1 MKFLATYGA
10 ALGLTVAATITLATS
25 LNAQQASGGGELSAD
40 QVLAR
45 VNGVD
50 ITFGDMAQEINTL
63 PPRIRQLP
71 LPTLLGPL
79 YPDLLERLIEKN
91 LVVKAAEQA
100 KLDETKEYEAQMAL
114 ARRTL
119 LEQMFL
125 ERMYRETITDEYL
138 QKKYDAYAA
147 DTANASEERRAR
159 HILLESE
166 EDALAVIARLDK
178 GEDFAELAKELS
190 TGPSGPKGGDLGYF
204 VPEDMVAPFS
214 EAAFA
219 MEPGSYGKQ
228 PVQTQFGWHVIKVED
243 ARPQAPL
250 PFEQIKDQLRGSEQ
264 QALMETLIKTLSE
277 PAAIERFDLQGNPL
291 ESN

>member
-1 MKFLATYGA
+1 MTFLAPRAA
-10 ALGLTVAATITLATS
+10 ALGLAVASALSLATS
-25 LNAQQASGGGELSAD
+25 LQAQEADGNAQLSAD

-45 VNGVD
+45 VDGMA

-71 LPTLLGPL
+71 ITTLLGPL

-91 LVVKAAEQA
+91 LVVNAAEDA
-100 KLDETKEYEAQMAL
+100 KLDQTEEYKAQMAL

-125 ERMYRETITDEYL
+125 ERMYRETLTDEYL
-138 QKKYDAYAA
+138 QQKYDAYAA
-147 DTANASEERRAR
+147 DTTNAGEERWAR
-159 HILLESE
+159 HILVET
-166 EDALAVIARLDK
+166 EDEAKAAIARLEK

-190 TGPSGPKGGDLGYF
+190 TGPTGPNGGDLGYF

-219 MEPGSYGKQ
+219 MEPGSFGKS
-228 PVQTQFGWHVIKVED
+228 PVKTQFGWHVIKVED

-264 QALMETLIKTLSE
+264 QALMESLIKTLSG
-277 PAAIERFDLQGNPL
+277 PAEIERFDLQGNPL
-291 ESN
+291 ASN

>member
-1 MKFLATYGA
+1 MNFIAPRAAAFGLAFAGA
-10 ALGLTVAATITLATS
+10 LTVATS
-25 LNAQQASGGGELSAD
+25 LQAQEAAGGSELRAE

-45 VNGVD
+45 VNGQE
-50 ITFGDMAQEINTL
+50 ITFADMAQEINTL

-71 LPTLLGPL
+71 ITTLLGPL

-91 LVVKAAEQA
+91 LVVGAAESA
-100 KLDETKEYEAQMAL
+100 KLDETEEYKAQMVL

-147 DTANASEERRAR
+147 DTTNAGEERWAR
-159 HILLESE
+159 HILVET
-166 EDALAVIARLDK
+166 EDEAKAAIARLEK

-190 TGPSGPKGGDLGYF
+190 TGPTGPNGGDLGYF

-219 MEPGSYGKQ
+219 MEPGTFGEA

-243 ARPQAPL
+243 ARAKAPL

-264 QALMETLIKTLSE
+264 QALMESLIQTLTG
-277 PAAIERFDLQGNPL
+277 PAEIERFDLQGNAL
-291 ESN
+291 ASE